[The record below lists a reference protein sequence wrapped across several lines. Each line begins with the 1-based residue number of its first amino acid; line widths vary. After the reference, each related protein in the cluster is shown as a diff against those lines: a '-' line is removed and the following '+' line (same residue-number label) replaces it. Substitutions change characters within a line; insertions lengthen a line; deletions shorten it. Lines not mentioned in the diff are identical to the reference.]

1 MAKGWSW
8 GQYILMCALNSGL
21 NPSGYS
27 NDAIPKEENNSDNE
41 LDKKP
46 PAVEEPY
53 TNITQEMKTKTAEFA
68 MLKFSTAPEPV
79 FGKKLCDGQILH
91 AMVRIDG
98 TSSASASEK
107 E

>member
-1 MAKGWSW
+1 
-8 GQYILMCALNSGL
+8 MCALNSGL
-21 NPSGYS
+21 NPSDYS

-41 LDKKP
+41 QDKKP

-91 AMVRIDG
+91 AMACGMDCTVKLNLTRCG
-98 TSSASASEK
+98 KYFLEQ
-107 E
+107 